1 MENLRGGFISDFNG
15 RGTIFENFYFLSFF
29 GSGRYSIG
37 SGSKFHAKVG
47 HRRVRSSY
55 GDPVWHNRGVLG
67 ESGWQAGESGWPQLG
82 ESGWPAGS
90 PLSLRY

>member
-15 RGTIFENFYFLSFF
+15 RGTIFENFYFLSFL

-47 HRRVRSSY
+47 YRRVRSSY
-55 GDPVWHNRGVLG
+55 GDPVYGKPQVLDI
-67 ESGWQAGESGWPQLG
+67 LG
-82 ESGWPAGS
+82 ISI
-90 PLSLRY
+90 